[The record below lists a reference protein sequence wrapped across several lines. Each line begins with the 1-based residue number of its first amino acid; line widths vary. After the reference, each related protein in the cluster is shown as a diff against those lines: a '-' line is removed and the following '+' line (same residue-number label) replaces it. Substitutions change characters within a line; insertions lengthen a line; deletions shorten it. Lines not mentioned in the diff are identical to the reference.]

1 MGGEGAER
9 GEEGQED
16 GGWAGGRG
24 RKGRSHPLP
33 GFLKSQDVEEEEFR
47 AGSTSFSLYKYYYCY
62 KKHEKLSQQIDFLEL
77 IRDLNLGLSV
87 LYRISFNQLLI

>member
-47 AGSTSFSLYKYYYCY
+47 AGSTSLSLYKYY
-62 KKHEKLSQQIDFLEL
+62 KFIVENFKAAHHK
-77 IRDLNLGLSV
+77 IRKNKT
-87 LYRISFNQLLI
+87 LLLPPRSSHY